1 MMVGKVD
8 GWMMV
13 DQQMDTGERMDWWV
27 GGGMD
32 SMGPWMDRWM
42 GPGWTDVG

>member
-1 MMVGKVD
+1 MVKLIGGKVD

-13 DQQMDTGERMDWWV
+13 DEQMDTGERMDWWV

-32 SMGPWMDRWM
+32 
-42 GPGWTDVG
+42 